1 MDLQKLVSIELV
13 SLMILLKPDVTSS
26 GVIMMRKQEKNENG
40 QIKNIPAATAYPK
53 PVVPFITNSYAVM
66 LVLPTLI
73 EQYEKKNL

>member
-40 QIKNIPAATAYPK
+40 HIKNIPAATAYPE
-53 PVVPFITNSYAVM
+53 PVIHFSQTVM
-66 LVLPTLI
+66 L
-73 EQYEKKNL
+73 